1 MYPCFRNDLGFVG
14 VKFDP
19 DTRYINGT
27 KTYNWE
33 TFEGVEGIKKLQELK
48 KHPVNCFLSV
58 IMCNGDNTFGSF
70 VKKINCAELSK
81 DGYPQVSFDFDD
93 NGMLMGAPTYHLYGW
108 GVKETREVKV
118 KEYHVNGDVLK
129 NERTVKQLVIDGGP
143 NKIDV
148 VLEDGEVIP
157 SESMRRIWAPQIEIP
172 YDRNNPMAFMTRAL
186 TPPRYDSMR
195 FVTYDGIKYI
205 IK

>member
-1 MYPCFRNDLGFVG
+1 MLLCRRRDLGFVG
-14 VKFDP
+14 IKIDY
-19 DTRYINGT
+19 DTSFVNGT
-27 KTYNWE
+27 HTYNWE
-33 TFEGVEGIKKLQELK
+33 ETNGEAAITKLQELAEK
-48 KHPVNCFLSV
+48 PIKCFLRV
-58 IMCNGDNTFGSF
+58 VMCTGDGFACDDAI
-70 VKKINCAELSK
+70 KINHAYIDEK
-81 DGYPQVSFDFDD
+81 GIPHVSFDFYD
-93 NGMLMGAPTYHLYGW
+93 NGTIMGGTYYCLNGW
-108 GVKETREVKV
+108 GVKETKEVKV

-129 NERTVKQLVIDGGP
+129 NEMTVKQLVIDGGR

-172 YDRNNPMAFMTRAL
+172 YDRNNPMAYMTRAFTL
-186 TPPRYDSMR
+186 PRYESMR